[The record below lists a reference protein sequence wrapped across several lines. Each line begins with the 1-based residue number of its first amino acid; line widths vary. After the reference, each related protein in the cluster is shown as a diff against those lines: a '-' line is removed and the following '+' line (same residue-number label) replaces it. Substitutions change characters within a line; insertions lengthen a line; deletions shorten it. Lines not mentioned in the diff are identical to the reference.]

1 MSGST
6 CLDNYGQYILPGKRF
21 QPIAG
26 DQCTQ
31 CVCING
37 KPENCL
43 TITCQPPEN
52 CKKSAILQK
61 KGNCCEY
68 ICLNPDEEEDME
80 KANKLAASANREY
93 SEGTNMIDHLT
104 LNDLE
109 ASLQAGNAP
118 NGAKNRQQSSVG
130 GRSGEPQQ
138 LSNASSEPIR
148 ARLFLRSDSKPN
160 STNTPADK
168 RYSNLES
175 TLKKLIANKNT
186 KNQQEDAKNSTIT
199 KFSDDRYEDQ
209 RPINPAFQNLGIGVG
224 IGKQH

>member
-1 MSGST
+1 M

-26 DQCTQ
+26 DHCTQ

-61 KGNCCEY
+61 KGNCCEF
-68 ICLNPDEEEDME
+68 ICLHPDEEEDLEKSNLE
-80 KANKLAASANREY
+80 KAGKLAKLASSAREY
-93 SEGTNMIDHLT
+93 SDGSNTIDHLT

-109 ASLQAGNAP
+109 ASAGSAP
-118 NGAKNRQQSSVG
+118 AKTTKENLG
-130 GRSGEPQQ
+130 GQPA
-138 LSNASSEPIR
+138 NTPSEPAR
-148 ARLFLRSDSKPN
+148 ARLYLRSDLKPN
-160 STNTPADK
+160 STNSLADK
-168 RYSNLES
+168 RYSNLEN

-186 KNQQEDAKNSTIT
+186 KSLQEDAKNSTGST
-199 KFSDDRYEDQ
+199 KFNDDRYDDQ
-209 RPINPAFQNLGIGVG
+209 RPVNPAFQNLGIGVG
-224 IGKQH
+224 IGMLEVEVI